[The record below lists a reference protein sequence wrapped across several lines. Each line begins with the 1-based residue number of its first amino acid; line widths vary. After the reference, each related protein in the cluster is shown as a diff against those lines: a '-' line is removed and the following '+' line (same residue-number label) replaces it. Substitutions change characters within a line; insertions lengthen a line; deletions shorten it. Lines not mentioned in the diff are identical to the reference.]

1 MPRRLRSLMMPETS
15 SLTDIAMRL
24 TKIYTRQGDGGTTR
38 LANGEKIAKSE
49 GLVACMGI
57 ADHCNSVLGWASREM
72 PASLAT
78 QAKQIQH
85 WLFDIGG
92 ELALEGYIAIT
103 ETMASDCE
111 AWIDEMNTAL
121 TPLEEFILPG
131 GSEGAART
139 QMFRSEIRSFERALV
154 ALSQEKTLN
163 PETIKLVNRLSDWA
177 FVAARFCNLEA
188 GEQEPYWQPSAKG

>member
-1 MPRRLRSLMMPETS
+1 
-15 SLTDIAMRL
+15 MRL

-38 LANGEKIAKSE
+38 LATGEKIAKSE
-49 GLVACMGI
+49 QLVACMGV

-72 PASLAT
+72 PVELAS

-92 ELALEGYIAIT
+92 ELALEGYTAIN
-103 ETMASDCE
+103 EQMAADCE
-111 AWIDEMNTAL
+111 AWIDQLNSEL

-131 GSEGAART
+131 GSEAAART

-154 ALSQEKTLN
+154 GLNQEKTLN

-177 FVAARFCNLEA
+177 FVAARFCNFKA
-188 GEQEPYWQPSAKG
+188 GVQEPYWQPSAKA